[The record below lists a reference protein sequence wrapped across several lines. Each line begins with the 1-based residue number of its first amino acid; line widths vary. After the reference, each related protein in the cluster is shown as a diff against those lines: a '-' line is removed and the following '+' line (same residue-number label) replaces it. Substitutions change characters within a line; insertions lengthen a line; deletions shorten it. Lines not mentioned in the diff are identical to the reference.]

1 MKKRE
6 ESPEDEMLE
15 GAKLIGAGAAT
26 IALAGAAVGIGN
38 VFSSL
43 IHSVARNPSLAKQLF
58 GYLGFALTEAIA
70 FYGMEDPFSAVIPF
84 LKAPQELV
92 AVQEMLPQGPQN
104 PPLEVVEG
112 PSTFNDLRRL
122 EVDSR
127 LVIPANTHWRNI
139 VTSVDIAHSVAR
151 SEEGVTASN
160 EAPGRPVGGSRNR
173 IYGAEPWSKLDH
185 HRGSGKLNHQD
196 IKYSSDWR
204 SLARCFESLPEPG
217 DEASSLP
224 HLIKYP

>member
-1 MKKRE
+1 
-6 ESPEDEMLE
+6 
-15 GAKLIGAGAAT
+15 
-26 IALAGAAVGIGN
+26 
-38 VFSSL
+38 
-43 IHSVARNPSLAKQLF
+43 
-58 GYLGFALTEAIA
+58 
-70 FYGMEDPFSAVIPF
+70 MEDPFSAVIPF

-151 SEEGVTASN
+151 SEEGASN
-160 EAPGRPVGGSRNR
+160 EALGGQSEAAETASTGPSRGASWTIIAAVGN
-173 IYGAEPWSKLDH
+173 
-185 HRGSGKLNHQD
+185 
-196 IKYSSDWR
+196 
-204 SLARCFESLPEPG
+204 
-217 DEASSLP
+217 
-224 HLIKYP
+224 

>member
-58 GYLGFALTEAIA
+58 GYAILGFALTEAIA
-70 FYGMEDPFSAVIPF
+70 LFALMMAF
-84 LKAPQELV
+84 LISFPTLIGE
-92 AVQEMLPQGPQN
+92 
-104 PPLEVVEG
+104 
-112 PSTFNDLRRL
+112 
-122 EVDSR
+122 
-127 LVIPANTHWRNI
+127 I

-151 SEEGVTASN
+151 SEEGASN
-160 EAPGRPVGGSRNR
+160 EAPGGQSEAAETASTGPSRGASWTIIAAVG
-173 IYGAEPWSKLDH
+173 K
-185 HRGSGKLNHQD
+185 NHQD

>member
-58 GYLGFALTEAIA
+58 GTPRTCRGARDATAGSPE
-70 FYGMEDPFSAVIPF
+70 SATRS
-84 LKAPQELV
+84 
-92 AVQEMLPQGPQN
+92 
-104 PPLEVVEG
+104 VEG

>member
-58 GYLGFALTEAIA
+58 GYAILGFALTEAIA
-70 FYGMEDPFSAVIPF
+70 FQHS
-84 LKAPQELV
+84 L
-92 AVQEMLPQGPQN
+92 
-104 PPLEVVEG
+104 
-112 PSTFNDLRRL
+112 
-122 EVDSR
+122 
-127 LVIPANTHWRNI
+127 RNI

-160 EAPGRPVGGSRNR
+160 EAPGSQSEAAETASTGPSRGASWTIIAAVGN
-173 IYGAEPWSKLDH
+173 
-185 HRGSGKLNHQD
+185 
-196 IKYSSDWR
+196 
-204 SLARCFESLPEPG
+204 
-217 DEASSLP
+217 
-224 HLIKYP
+224 